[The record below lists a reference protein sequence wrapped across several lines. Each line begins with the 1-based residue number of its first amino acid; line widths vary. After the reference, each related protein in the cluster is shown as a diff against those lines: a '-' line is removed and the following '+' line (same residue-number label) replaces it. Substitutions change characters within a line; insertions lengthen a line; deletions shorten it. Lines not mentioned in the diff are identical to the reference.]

1 MRNRKIVFMLSA
13 LALCTCAGPEG
24 PMGSTGVQ
32 GPQGVPG
39 PQGGQGQQ
47 GLQGMQGPQG
57 LPTVN
62 KKQVS
67 WQSPTQHPAGSWTTI
82 TSSSFNAT
90 TNGGSLL
97 IFTDLSLVSGSS
109 GTCRPIID
117 GKWAGS
123 YGSLPGN
130 GDPFWMEGL
139 TSVGCCGGGWKRWNK
154 VRMYTDVP
162 AGDHTFAL
170 QCATD
175 GGTMQSCD
183 TSVGCS
189 WGFIEFP

>member
-1 MRNRKIVFMLSA
+1 
-13 LALCTCAGPEG
+13 
-24 PMGSTGVQ
+24 MGSTGVQ

-97 IFTDLSLVSGSS
+97 IFTDLSLVSGS
-109 GTCRPIID
+109 GVL
-117 GKWAGS
+117 AGQS
-123 YGSLPGN
+123 STEN
-130 GDPFWMEGL
+130 GQVAMAAFLAMA
-139 TSVGCCGGGWKRWNK
+139 TRFGWR
-154 VRMYTDVP
+154 
-162 AGDHTFAL
+162 G
-170 QCATD
+170 
-175 GGTMQSCD
+175 
-183 TSVGCS
+183 
-189 WGFIEFP
+189 